1 MNIKSSRINNRIV
14 VFGANGFLGSSIVK
28 RLHKNGSDFVAV
40 VRPSSSL
47 KRLKDLPQSFIQI
60 ANEEDW
66 ASLVMRLE
74 PEAVVCAHWSGVN
87 KQSRADQITQREN
100 LQNIERIAK
109 AAKDNVSTFV
119 AFGSQAESV
128 PSRNPIK
135 EVFYDMGDTAYG
147 IVKSQLSFLL
157 GQLFE
162 DSSTRFIWARVFSVY
177 GPDDHPDTLFSKL
190 NSAFDQHCDMKI
202 DKPNT
207 LWSFLFEA
215 DFSEAIC
222 LILNNPELRGV
233 INIANPQLVRII
245 DVVDAWRHGNG
256 VKTYNPEDVSEPSFF
271 AVTNNL
277 LKAGWSPKVSLEEG
291 IKNIKIASGNL

>member
-1 MNIKSSRINNRIV
+1 MNTKSSRINKRIV

-28 RLHKNGSDFVAV
+28 RLHKDGSNFVAV

-66 ASLVMRLE
+66 ASLIMKLE
-74 PEAVVCAHWSGVN
+74 PEAVVCAHWSGVT
-87 KQSRADQITQREN
+87 KQSRADQMIQREN
-100 LQNIERIAK
+100 IENIERIAK
-109 AAKDNVSTFV
+109 AAKNNVSTFV

-147 IVKSQLSFLL
+147 IAKSKLSFLL
-157 GQLFE
+157 GELFK

-177 GPDDHPDTLFSKL
+177 GPYDHPDTLFSQL
-190 NSAFDQHCDMKI
+190 SSEIDQYYDMRI
-202 DKPNT
+202 EKPNT
-207 LWSFLFEA
+207 LWSFLFET

-222 LILNNPELRGV
+222 LILSNPELRGV
-233 INIANPQLVRII
+233 INIANPQLVKVI

-256 VKTYNPEDVSEPSFF
+256 LKTFRPQDVSEPSFF
-271 AVTNNL
+271 AETNNL
-277 LKAGWSPKVSLEEG
+277 LKAGWIPRVSLEEG
-291 IKNIKIASGNL
+291 IKNIKIANGKL